1 MASSSVLYPPAYHS
15 SSNGGHSVYKISNL
29 LERRG
34 ALVLKIEQPIY
45 QSCRMEHI
53 AEDVV
58 IMGFC
63 KMGID
68 PRGLQK
74 KLGVADLI
82 RW

>member
-1 MASSSVLYPPAYHS
+1 MSCRRFSSSLQEAFFQQPAS
-15 SSNGGHSVYKISNL
+15 

-34 ALVLKIEQPIY
+34 TLVLKREQPIY
-45 QSCRMEHI
+45 QSCRMEHTP
-53 AEDVV
+53 EDVV
-58 IMGFC
+58 IMAVC

-68 PRGLQK
+68 PRGFQK